1 MLLCQ
6 PPAKVME
13 GRPVVRLSLAKY
25 IQLLASD
32 SPLRA
37 MIMFEAPVT
46 AKEVRHWFVLRL
58 MLTFQP

>member
-1 MLLCQ
+1 VLLCQ

-13 GRPVVRLSLAKY
+13 GRPVVKLSLAKF
-25 IQLLASD
+25 IQLLASE

-46 AKEVRHWFVLRL
+46 AKEAKHWFVPRL
-58 MLTFQP
+58 MLTFRP